1 MVTCS
6 YSRSRDNGLGK
17 IDLGVAISKEV
28 TITLN
33 TIEKLEA
40 VWMRK
45 KKLIQIGRIS
55 SIQ

>member
-55 SIQ
+55 SLQ